1 MLINQLLLMIRCI
14 AIDDDPLYLALLKSY
29 FEEFNTME
37 LIGDY
42 LNPVDGIMQV
52 VKQKPDVLLID
63 KEMPYLDG
71 METLSTL
78 DKMPKV
84 IMISAHVDQPR
95 NLAQLRIDKYIR
107 KVSITDAEYLK
118 SAIEKVLKP

>member
-1 MLINQLLLMIRCI
+1 MIRCI
-14 AIDDDPLYLALLKSY
+14 AIDDDPLYLTLLRSY
-29 FEEFNTME
+29 FEEFDNME

-71 METLSTL
+71 IETLSTL

-95 NLAQLRIDKYIR
+95 NLAELRIDKYIR
-107 KVSITDAEYLK
+107 KMSITDGDYLK
-118 SAIEKVLKP
+118 SAIEKMFNS

>member
-1 MLINQLLLMIRCI
+1 MIRCI
-14 AIDDDPLYLALLKSY
+14 AIDDDPLFLTILKTY
-29 FEEFNTME
+29 FAEYDDME
-37 LIGDY
+37 LVATY

-78 DKMPKV
+78 DNKPMV
-84 IMISAHVDQPR
+84 VMISAHVDQPR
-95 NLAQLRIDKYIR
+95 NLEELKIDKYIR
-107 KVSITDAEYLK
+107 KVSITDAEYLHK
-118 SAIEKVLKP
+118 AILKVLNS

>member
-1 MLINQLLLMIRCI
+1 MIRCI
-14 AIDDDPLYLALLKSY
+14 AIDDDPLFLTLIRTY
-29 FEEFNTME
+29 FDEFDNME
-37 LIGDY
+37 LIGNY

-78 DKMPKV
+78 DQRPKV

-95 NLAQLRIDKYIR
+95 NLSELNIDKYIR
-107 KVSITDAEYLK
+107 KMSITNGEYLK
-118 SAIEKVLKP
+118 SAIEKVIKS

>member
-1 MLINQLLLMIRCI
+1 MIRCI
-14 AIDDDPLYLALLKSY
+14 AIDDDPLYLALIKSY
-29 FEEFNTME
+29 FDGYDNME
-37 LIGDY
+37 LIGSY

-52 VKQKPDVLLID
+52 VKLKPDVLLID

-78 DKMPKV
+78 DKRPKV

-95 NLAQLRIDKYIR
+95 NLEELRIDKYIR
-107 KVSITDAEYLK
+107 KVSITDGDYLK
-118 SAIEKVLKP
+118 VAIEKALNS